1 MRSSV
6 RRVRI
11 ALLLLSMLLCAVLF
25 VCYLWRPDRATAVTV
40 IPPLIW
46 VAPGLSL
53 AMLGLGHARL
63 LAVLLWVVFLLA
75 FAEPFSFVRGLRLPE
90 AGFNVAWT
98 QGKAVRV
105 ITINAAG
112 AAEALEQVVQY
123 APDIVVVQ
131 EPPAPEHVEEVAR
144 KLFGLQVGVVCGTD
158 CDILYRGR
166 PPADKRRRT
175 TARARVEL
183 GSGEEIAVLGT
194 HLAST
199 RPSFHLWR
207 RDRWHRLAQDRRMR
221 REEMREVVG
230 AVDAVPAGRP
240 IILAGDFNAPAGDAV
255 FRMLRPRLRDA
266 FAEAGRG
273 WGNTWSSNLPL
284 VRIDQVWISREWRAV
299 NVVTHR
305 AGPSDH
311 RMVLCDLE
319 RREEKGWR

>member
-11 ALLLLSMLLCAVLF
+11 GLLLLSLLQCAVLF
-25 VCYLWRPDRATAVTV
+25 VCYWARPDRAAAVTI

-46 VAPGLSL
+46 AAPGLGM
-53 AMLGLGHARL
+53 AMVGLGRARL
-63 LAVLLWVVFLLA
+63 LTVLLWAVFLLT
-75 FAEPFSFVRGLRLPE
+75 FAEPFSLVRGLRGPE
-90 AGFNVAWT
+90 TGFEVARL

-105 ITINAAG
+105 ITVNAAG
-112 AAEALEQVVQY
+112 AGQALEQVMPY

-131 EPPAPEHVEEVAR
+131 EPPDPEHVEKVAK
-144 KLFGLQVGVVCGTD
+144 KLFGLETAVVYGTD

-166 PPADKRRRT
+166 PPAVRRRRT

-199 RPSFHLWR
+199 RPSFHLWL

-230 AVDAVPAGRP
+230 VMDAVPAGTP

-255 FRMLRPRLRDA
+255 FSLLRPRLRDA
-266 FAEAGRG
+266 FGEAGRG
-273 WGNTWSSNLPL
+273 WGSTWSSKLPL
-284 VRIDQVWISREWRAV
+284 VRIDQVWISKEWRAV
-299 NVVTHR
+299 NVVAR
-305 AGPSDH
+305 WAGPSDH
-311 RMVLCDLE
+311 RMVVCDLE
-319 RREEKGWR
+319 RRNEDGER